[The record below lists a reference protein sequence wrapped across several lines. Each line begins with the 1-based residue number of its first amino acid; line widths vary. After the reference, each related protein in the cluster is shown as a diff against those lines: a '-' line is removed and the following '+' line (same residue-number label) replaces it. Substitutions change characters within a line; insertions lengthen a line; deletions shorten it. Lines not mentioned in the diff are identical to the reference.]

1 MAKQSK
7 TVFFDV
13 ETYSETD
20 INDGAY
26 AYSHDPSF
34 EICILGWAIND
45 EPVQYL
51 DEPEENIAK
60 LSEWFNDPEVTMV
73 AHNLNMFDRTVIY
86 TVLGSHPKCTWYD
99 TVEAARISQEPKLS
113 LDALATKYGSEKL
126 AVGKELIRL
135 FAMPVKLSK
144 KLAEQLGREDE
155 AGTMVKLGKADLPY
169 EWGQYIKY
177 LKQDVVALR
186 EVALKLPVMNDFERA
201 VSEVTFD
208 INWHGSR
215 INFPMVDAILALEA
229 KNNDVEMPINT
240 GSSKQM
246 IEYAKEYGVTLE
258 NVQADYLK
266 KMIKTD
272 LPPEV
277 RKVVEYRVL
286 SNLSALKKLK
296 TFKKV
301 VVDGYIH
308 DYLVYSGASASGR
321 FSGKGP
327 QLQNLSH
334 DAPKTSYADYAKQLK
349 AGTLTNPEL
358 SALVRPTI
366 MPDEGQQLVILDFKN
381 IEARVMYYFAHDE
394 HMIQAF
400 RDGLDPYKVTAT
412 KMYDVDYD
420 HVSKAQRKDAKTAS
434 LALGYGGGVAALAAF
449 GYDGDNPQGV
459 VDSWR
464 KANKSIMVVW
474 DFLMDR
480 AVKQYRLTHGD
491 ITVPLPS
498 GRVITI
504 HKEELK
510 MSSKGKPELIVTQGT
525 KTYYKSIY
533 GGMLFNRLVQGFA
546 RDIMAQAMVRIADA
560 GYTIINSVHD
570 EVIVTTP
577 RNRAQD
583 DIQKIRDLMVNHS
596 YGELLVLDVD
606 GEISNYYRK

>member
-7 TVFFDV
+7 TVFFDI

-20 INDGAY
+20 INDGAFAY
-26 AYSHDPSF
+26 AHDPMF
-34 EICILGWAIND
+34 QIELLGWAIND
-45 EPVQYL
+45 GPVQYM
-51 DEPEENIAK
+51 DDPELIK
-60 LSEWFNDPEVTMV
+60 TQLQEWFYDPNVMMV
-73 AHNLNMFDRTVIY
+73 AHNLNMFDRVSIY
-86 TVLGSHPKCTWYD
+86 QLIGNNPKCSWYD
-99 TVEAARISQEPKLS
+99 TLEAARIAQEPKLS

-126 AVGKELIRL
+126 EIGKSLIRL
-135 FAMPVKLSK
+135 FAMPVKLTK
-144 KLAEQLGREDE
+144 KLAVQLGREDE
-155 AGTMVKLGKADLPY
+155 IGEMVKLGKNDLPY
-169 EWGQYIKY
+169 EWGQYIEY

-186 EVALKLPVMNDFERA
+186 EVTIKLPLMNEFERR
-201 VSEVTFD
+201 VSEVTFS
-208 INWHGSR
+208 INHHGSR
-215 INFPMVDAILALEA
+215 INFPMVDTILKLEA

-240 GSSKQM
+240 SSSKQM
-246 IEYAKEYGVTLE
+246 IEYAEKYGVKLE

-266 KMIKTD
+266 DMLKKD
-272 LPPEV
+272 LPKEV
-277 RKVVEYRVL
+277 RTVIDYRVL

-301 VVDGYIH
+301 AVDGYIH

-334 DAPKTSYADYAKQLK
+334 DSPSTSYADYAKQLK
-349 AGTLTNPEL
+349 AGTLTNPQL

-400 RDGLDPYKVTAT
+400 REGLDPYKVTAT
-412 KMYDVDYD
+412 KMYDVDYE
-420 HVSKAQRKDAKTAS
+420 HVTKAQRKDAKTAS

-449 GYDGDNPQGV
+449 GYEGEDPQGV

-464 KANKSIMVVW
+464 RANKPIQVVW

-480 AVKQYRLTHGD
+480 AIKQYRLTHGD

-510 MSSKGKPELIVTQGT
+510 MSNRGKPELVISKGT

-577 RNRAQD
+577 KETAQE
-583 DIQKIRDLMVNHS
+583 DIKKIRDLMVSHD
-596 YGELLVLDVD
+596 YGDLLVLDVD